1 VAHELLV
8 VGAGTPALRQVMP
21 VLRQAGCNVHR
32 LERADAAVEL
42 LQGTRFDIVVAHH
55 PFEGMALEEF
65 VAAVRSEGSPCRD
78 SGVLVLVDA
87 TAVDEVGPLL
97 RHGVNRIVAADAS
110 CDKMLDAIAD
120 LLGTAPR
127 RSLRAVVQLELW
139 LAQGVRR
146 QLTVTENLS
155 ATGMLVRGAT
165 EFPVGS
171 HLHFELLVPG
181 LAPPILGEVEV
192 ARHTDHLRERVE
204 GFGGR
209 IVSFVGDGQARLH
222 SLFAQR

>member
-1 VAHELLV
+1 MAHELLV
-8 VGAGTPALRQVMP
+8 VGAGTPALRQVTP
-21 VLRQAGCNVHR
+21 VLRQAGCSVHR
-32 LERADAAVEL
+32 LESAAAAVEL
-42 LQGTRFDIVVAHH
+42 LQGTRFDLVVAQH
-55 PFEGMALEEF
+55 PVAGMGLDEF

-78 SGVLVLVDA
+78 SGLLVLVDA
-87 TAVDEVGPLL
+87 AAFDEVGPLM
-97 RHGVNRIVAADAS
+97 RHGVNRVVAADAP

-127 RSLRAVVQLELW
+127 RSLRAVIQLELW
-139 LAQGVRR
+139 LAQGIRR

-155 ATGMLVRGAT
+155 CTGMLVRGAT

-192 ARHTDHLRERVE
+192 ARHTDHLRERIE

-222 SLFAQR
+222 SLFAER

>member
-1 VAHELLV
+1 MAHELLV
-8 VGAGTPALRQVMP
+8 VGAGTPALHQLTP
-21 VLRQAGCNVHR
+21 VLRQAGCHVHR
-32 LERADAAVEL
+32 IEQAAAAVEL
-42 LQGTRFDIVVAHH
+42 LQGTRFDVVIAHH
-55 PFEGMALEEF
+55 PLSGVGLDEF

-78 SGVLVLVDA
+78 SGLLLVVA
-87 TAVDEVGPLL
+87 AAAVDEVSPLL
-97 RHGVNRIVAADAS
+97 RHGVNRIVAAEAA
-110 CDKMLDAIAD
+110 CDKALDAIAD
-120 LLGTAPR
+120 LLGRAPR

-155 ATGMLVRGAT
+155 ATGMLVCGAT

-181 LAPPILGEVEV
+181 VAPPILGEVEV
-192 ARHTDHLRERVE
+192 ARHTDHLRERIE

-209 IVSFVGDGQARLH
+209 IVSFVGDGQTRLR
-222 SLFAQR
+222 SLFAER